1 MIILGIETATDICA
15 SAIIHNSDVLIERTI
30 STPHSHSERLLS
42 IIDECLK
49 ATQDSINTIDAIA
62 ISIGPGSFTGL
73 RIGLSVAK
81 GLAFS
86 NSKKLIAV
94 STLEALAENARR
106 NKIVSVGQIVFP
118 MIDARRDE
126 VYTALYSVKNDDLEE
141 IIPPR
146 SITLSEC
153 VNLIEPDN
161 TIIIVGDGSEKFK
174 DYLKKVD
181 LKQSSRYII
190 PPSALQLCSAVSVAI
205 CGKRKIEKNEISNIE
220 TLEPLYVKDF
230 YTLVKTQHQKV
241 KI

>member
-15 SAIIHNSDVLIERTI
+15 SAIIDNTDVLIERTI

-42 IIDECLK
+42 IIDECFQE
-49 ATQDSINTIDAIA
+49 ARVPINAIDAVA

-81 GLAFS
+81 GLAFA

-106 NKIVSVGQIVFP
+106 NKVASVGQIVLP

-126 VYTALYSVKNDDLEE
+126 VYTAAYSIKDADLEE
-141 IIPPR
+141 IIPPC
-146 SITLSEC
+146 SITLSESI
-153 VNLIEPDN
+153 NLIKAEHS
-161 TIIIVGDGSEKFK
+161 IIVIGDGAAKFK

-190 PPSALQLCSAVSVAI
+190 PPSALQLCSAVSVAML
-205 CGKRKIEKNEISNIE
+205 GKRKLEKNEISNID
-220 TLEPLYVKDF
+220 TLEPFYVKDF